1 MTMIGV
7 VALDEIEQRS
17 DSLEIAAFC
26 GEECRGSVIA
36 SFHETFDRYYFYLM
50 VYGNEGNEISFR
62 CYDHKNDYE
71 LYMISET
78 SINFQTNVMTGD
90 VLEPFVF
97 SFKSYQYNVSVDVL
111 PEIGGTISGGG
122 IYKHGDEVSVVA
134 NPNDGYIF
142 LNWTEN
148 DSVVSEDTDYK
159 FVIISDRNIIANF
172 EKIEE
177 PEEPGD
183 DPDEPTESVEEYV
196 VRRDGEIVATQT
208 ETSFSENV
216 IDGIVT
222 YTVVAKNGNHYSA
235 PDFIVVNSN
244 VESGENIVKI
254 EDNKVSLYPNPTSG
268 MLYIKLDNAFDAVVY
283 NYQGQVVMR
292 EYNND
297 GQIDLSHL
305 STGIYFVEIIDG
317 QNVMIEKVIVK

>member
-1 MTMIGV
+1 MKKSLLLLLILICVETYANHWIANPNQYPNTMTITGV

-17 DSLEIAAFC
+17 DSFEIAAFC

-50 VYGNEGNEISFR
+50 VYGNEGDEISFR

-78 SINFQTNVMTGD
+78 IVDFQTNVTTGD

-97 SFKSYQYNVSVDVL
+97 SFKSYQYNVSVDVV
-111 PEIGGTISGGG
+111 PEMGGTISGGG

-148 DSVVSEDTDYK
+148 DSVLSEDDDYT
-159 FVIISDRNIIANF
+159 FIITSDRNFIANF

-177 PEEPGD
+177 PEDPIEPID
-183 DPDEPTESVEEYV
+183 PTESVEEYV
-196 VRRDGEIVATQT
+196 
-208 ETSFSENV
+208 SSYN
-216 IDGIVT
+216 
-222 YTVVAKNGNHYSA
+222 
-235 PDFIVVNSN
+235 
-244 VESGENIVKI
+244 
-254 EDNKVSLYPNPTSG
+254 LYPNPASDFIMIENANQYDVTMYDMSG
-268 MLYIKLDNAFDAVVY
+268 RIILEEKP
-283 NYQGQVVMR
+283 
-292 EYNND
+292 ND
-297 GQIDLSHL
+297 GRINVSHL
-305 STGIYFVEIIDG
+305 PDGTYVVSVNKESTTVII
-317 QNVMIEKVIVK
+317 NRR

>member
-1 MTMIGV
+1 MKKGSY
-7 VALDEIEQRS
+7 ALEWRYRKDTS
-17 DSLEIAAFC
+17 
-26 GEECRGSVIA
+26 GSEGDDLA
-36 SFHETFDRYYFYLM
+36 YLD
-50 VYGNEGNEISFR
+50 NICFPP
-62 CYDHKNDYE
+62 
-71 LYMISET
+71 I
-78 SINFQTNVMTGD
+78 
-90 VLEPFVF
+90 
-97 SFKSYQYNVSVDVL
+97 
-111 PEIGGTISGGG
+111 
-122 IYKHGDEVSVVA
+122 SVVKM
-134 NPNDGYIF
+134 
-142 LNWTEN
+142 L
-148 DSVVSEDTDYK
+148 
-159 FVIISDRNIIANF
+159 
-172 EKIEE
+172 
-177 PEEPGD
+177 
-183 DPDEPTESVEEYV
+183 ESVKNLKYTIQNETVTLTWDAVESAEEYV

-244 VESGENIVKI
+244 VESGENIIKI

-292 EYNND
+292 EYSND

-305 STGIYFVEIIDG
+305 STGVYFVEIIDC